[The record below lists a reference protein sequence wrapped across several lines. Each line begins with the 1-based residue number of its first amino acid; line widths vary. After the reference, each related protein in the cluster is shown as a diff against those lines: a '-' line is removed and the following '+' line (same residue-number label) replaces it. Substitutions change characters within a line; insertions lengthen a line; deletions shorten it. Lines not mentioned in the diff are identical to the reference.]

1 MSIIKIDIR
10 VDFLIGGNMKSKK
23 EKTREYILEKSYRLF
38 SDIGFKQVTMKDI
51 CEATGLSRGGLY
63 SHFSSTSEVFE
74 ELLEKIS
81 AEDEFNIEEE
91 IKKGESALD
100 ILNTSLTRM
109 CKEIEKPEDS
119 LSIAIYEYAQMNDSK
134 NIIQLNKRAEEK
146 WSRLICYG
154 IEKGEFKKVD
164 VNEIVSMILYSYQG
178 VRMWSKI
185 MPIKKKT
192 ANQIA
197 NNIKKQLVL

>member
-1 MSIIKIDIR
+1 
-10 VDFLIGGNMKSKK
+10 MKSKK